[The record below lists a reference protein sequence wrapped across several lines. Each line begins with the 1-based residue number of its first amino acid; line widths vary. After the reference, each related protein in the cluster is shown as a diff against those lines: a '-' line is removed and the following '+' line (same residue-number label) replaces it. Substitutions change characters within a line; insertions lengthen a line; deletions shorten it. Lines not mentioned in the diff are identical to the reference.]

1 MDPLLHTAVSA
12 VVEAGRLATSVQK
25 GIVAAGERLLKEDR
39 SPVTVADLAS
49 QALITSRLARDFPS
63 IPLMAEE
70 DAAPFAHAGGAPIE
84 REVLALL
91 EVPLPGITRVG
102 LEDLLGRGNHP
113 GGPEGTFWVL
123 DPIDGTK
130 GFLRGEQFAIALAL
144 IRHGRV
150 ELGVVGCP
158 NLPARPGSVDS
169 ERGAIFVARRGEGA
183 QQLTANGRP
192 WAPISVDDVV
202 DPAAGAFCESVE
214 AAHSSHGTTAR
225 VASLLG
231 ITAPPYRV
239 DGQTKYAIVARGE
252 ASLYLRLPTRPGYRE
267 KIWDHAAGSLL
278 VTEAGGRVSHV
289 DGSDLDF
296 TAGRTLPNGTG
307 IVVSNGRLHRAVL
320 EAVQTVVGRT

>member
-1 MDPLLHTAVSA
+1 MDQLLQLAVSA
-12 VVEAGRLATSVQK
+12 VAEAGRLAVSVQK
-25 GIVAAGERLLKEDR
+25 GIATAGDRLLKEDR
-39 SPVTVADLAS
+39 SPVTVADLAA
-49 QALITSRLARDFPS
+49 QALITARLKEETPS

-70 DAAPFAHAGGAPIE
+70 DAGPFSGPGGDRIQ

-91 EVPLPGITRVG
+91 KDPLPGTTPAI
-102 LEDLLGRGNHP
+102 LDDLLDMGAHP
-113 GGPEGTFWVL
+113 GGATGTFWVL

-144 IRHGRV
+144 VSHGRV
-150 ELGVVGCP
+150 EMGVVGCP
-158 NLPARPGSVDS
+158 NLPARAGDAGS
-169 ERGAIFVARRGEGA
+169 ERGAIFAARRGEGA
-183 QQLTANGRP
+183 QQLTASGRP
-192 WAPISVDDVV
+192 WSPISVDDVA

-214 AAHSSHGTTAR
+214 SAHSSHGTTAS

-289 DGSDLDF
+289 DGAELDF
-296 TAGRTLPNGTG
+296 AAGRTLPNGTG
-307 IVVSNGRLHRAVL
+307 IVVSNGRLHEAVLRAVR
-320 EAVQTVVGRT
+320 EVSHGE